1 MRVAIVG
8 GGAAGLATA
17 WLLDAAHEVTL
28 FEKEPILGGHVRTL
42 GGNVPCATLPPG
54 VRLDAGVIE
63 LDRHNFPAVH
73 AWLSALGVATPDLE
87 GGGSTTLFLADGRH
101 LRTPAELA
109 AEHLPLGEHA
119 VELARRQPV
128 ALRWR
133 RFLWRTRHAEERRL
147 RGLPVER
154 FLADDELSTWL
165 RCLLMY
171 AYSVHYGDVP
181 RVAASMAVPMLRT
194 FLRPNAWTHVPAG
207 MSSYVDRV
215 AASLRGRVA
224 LGASLRGVSRGGA
237 AGAPPVSV
245 IHDDGHQEPFD
256 AVVLAVPPHRVLSL
270 LRDPSPEERRWFGAF
285 EGGFVET
292 VVHTDT
298 SLYERRGAR
307 AFSEFDLF
315 ELPGGGHGYNAYLDR
330 LAGLSGAGPTH
341 YFLAFDL
348 DAELDPACI
357 LHRQLHDVARY
368 DDRALAEREGLR
380 HHNGARATFF
390 AGAYLHDG
398 LHEGA
403 VRSALAV
410 ADRLGGR
417 TLALPSRRA

>member
-1 MRVAIVG
+1 MLPAMRVAIVG

-42 GGNVPCATLPPG
+42 GGNVPSRALPAG

-73 AWLSALGVATPDLE
+73 AWLAALGVATPELD

-119 VELARRQPV
+119 VELSRLVPL

-133 RFLWRTRHAEERRL
+133 RFLWRTRRAGEPAL
-147 RGLPVER
+147 RGLPIER

-171 AYSVHYGDVP
+171 AYSVHYDAVP
-181 RVAASMAVPMLRT
+181 HVAASMAVPMLRA
-194 FLRPNAWTHVPAG
+194 FLRPNVWTHVPAG
-207 MSSYVDRV
+207 MSSYVDR
-215 AASLRGRVA
+215 AAAALRGRVA
-224 LGASLRGVSRGGA
+224 LSASLRGVRRASTRMGSA
-237 AGAPPVSV
+237 VSV
-245 IHDDGHQEPFD
+245 IHADGHEEPFD

-270 LRDPSPEERRWFGAF
+270 LADPSPDERRWFGAF
-285 EGGFVET
+285 EGGLVET

-298 SLYERRGAR
+298 SLYARRGAT
-307 AFSEFDLF
+307 AYSEFDLF
-315 ELPGGGHGYNAYLDR
+315 ELPSGGHGYNAFLDR
-330 LAGLSGAGPTH
+330 LAGLPEAGPTH

-348 DAELDPACI
+348 DAELDPSRI

-368 DDRALAEREGLR
+368 DERALVEREDLR
-380 HHNGARATFF
+380 RHNGARATFF

-403 VRSALAV
+403 VRSALAI
-410 ADRLGGR
+410 AARLGGR
-417 TLALPSRRA
+417 ALRW

>member
-1 MRVAIVG
+1 MRIAIVG

-17 WLLDAAHEVTL
+17 WLLDEAHDVTL
-28 FEKEPILGGHVRTL
+28 FEREPILGGHVRTV
-42 GGNVPCATLPPG
+42 GGNVPCAALPPG

-73 AWLSALGVATPDLE
+73 AWMAALGVPTPELE
-87 GGGSTTLFLADGRH
+87 RGGTTTLFLADGRH

-119 VELARRQPV
+119 VELARLVPLV
-128 ALRWR
+128 LRWR
-133 RFLWRTRHAEERRL
+133 RFLWRTRRADEARL

-171 AYSVHYGDVP
+171 AYSVHYDEVP
-181 RVAASMAVPMLRT
+181 HVAAAMAVPMLRA
-194 FLRPNAWTHVPAG
+194 FLRPNVWTHVPQG

-215 AASLRGRVA
+215 AATLRGRVR
-224 LGASLRGVSRGGA
+224 LGATLRGVARTSTLGGA
-237 AGAPPVSV
+237 AVSV
-245 IHDDGHQEPFD
+245 IHDDGHEEPFD

-270 LRDPSPEERRWFGAF
+270 LRDPSDDERRWFGAF
-285 EGGFVET
+285 EGGLVET

-298 SLYERRGAR
+298 ALYARRGAT

-315 ELPGGGHGYNAYLDR
+315 ELPGGGHGYNAYLNR
-330 LAGLSGAGPTH
+330 LAGLSERGPLH
-341 YFLAFDL
+341 YSLAFDL
-348 DAELDPACI
+348 DDELDPATV
-357 LHRQLHDVARY
+357 LHRQCHDVARY
-368 DDRALAEREGLR
+368 DERALAEREDLR
-380 HHNGARATFF
+380 RRNGTRATFF

-403 VRSALAV
+403 VRSALTIAE
-410 ADRLGGR
+410 RLGGR
-417 TLALPSRRA
+417 ALRW